1 MYDMAGSQDLLKET
15 VFQLLLHNQNLD
27 KTLSE
32 VSSFRQACKDDNVLL
47 TGLAEFGCLPI
58 LKSHD
63 LPDGQFHSTE
73 ICMERVV
80 SLYSDS
86 GKISEDKTAEVQS
99 LLLMMKQLK
108 DTGKL
113 NVSRLNDKLHG
124 LPRIPLHFMWTLHQ
138 EGIFSIEQ
146 YFCIQKDR
154 AVTGEIFVSKMCQ
167 ACENRQYDV
176 ISGIIEDAVK
186 KGNSDDNVKNEK
198 LFISLSSVQLDV
210 CTMKSV
216 CTHVLTIILGH
227 KPVLKGKIKKVLL
240 NLLKDG
246 QFLLPFEVS
255 EVLLLLRQILEQQE
269 VNWQLLLSFVSV
281 LMVCMPETAKLFLEF
296 TDGLLQEGLDSCEM
310 ETTIMGILLSRQA
323 CFQGPHVFLSYSD
336 WFQRTFSEGSR
347 SLASTRKSFTFLMKF
362 LTDLVPYES
371 AHHIKVHIL
380 HPPFVPSKCR
390 QLLTDY
396 IVLAKTRLEDLKESL
411 DIPGSEGD
419 STSGNEKGKQ
429 MISEVENAVKLFETS
444 GKVPTSILEA
454 SIFRKPYYI
463 GQFLPA
469 LLHPR
474 PLPDM
479 PDSKMRLIASLK
491 RADKIPISI
500 YTTYEKGCKREASQL
515 LEGVFIDSDT
525 DDEMELSPFEL
536 LVNTLQLLK
545 SRVKSRENADS
556 FKHTVP
562 EILSQLCGRVETVL
576 SLSPHVSLHTPECV
590 TIATDNPKLES
601 LHLKVIDALLNIVN
615 ENLQICYSQQNPDFS
630 WLTTLLQSLSQYSV
644 VIETL
649 YNRIFILTIKQGI
662 HLENHHVDC
671 VAAILI
677 EVQSLWQQLPCV
689 QMKCQ
694 GHNNDDVNTTLTA
707 CIIDILPVRT
717 NSWMNLSLRLTTC
730 CMKYMFS
737 RYDKLERTVLIP
749 ILIKKFIYLSTRQN
763 VQLCYYDKGSNLS
776 REDNIVSALYMSENF
791 QQIANIYPLTVSE
804 WVDLEISVCP
814 EDDCLTHYQR
824 YEYLSWMVYSYFLGI
839 KQEDIYSIASAVVQG
854 IVKYDIRLSQ
864 GSEDSCECCEQ
875 NTVSPINSRTVLV
888 NLVQELTLRFS
899 HQTKDG
905 GDMLPWLPQQL
916 MNLLSG
922 TADEIQQQCIVQHF
936 LRLGVCLPGYLMFSD
951 TLNTITPQIPL
962 NLIAQFITK
971 IIAPHLCEG
980 LFLPASITVFLC
992 QGICQVC
999 KTDKSEETL
1008 SEMCNVCPVFML
1020 SLMRYAH
1027 LVKHLL
1033 PKKLRADNPLQLVIG
1048 GARVETCN
1056 SLHTEKPWQEAGVLF
1071 SIAVYQ
1077 TNSDEG
1083 SILKD
1088 YLDTGSDIVHQVK
1101 VLTCFVQMLFLQLAY
1116 IEHFEVPKVNC
1127 EREKLKDLLSV
1138 VLHWREGR
1146 YLTKMCFV
1154 DRVDEAIASCVNTK
1168 LERLMNV
1175 TIVRYFA
1182 AHQKFIEKGDILEDI
1197 FLTGILKSYSNCLEM
1212 LEEGRGHNDI
1222 ENNQMQSH
1230 DMQSLDLFAVQLIQS
1245 IAKVHL
1251 RKVDKDLLLRC
1262 GPVIADCAIQMLSS

>member
-58 LKSHD
+58 LKSND

-124 LPRIPLHFMWTLHQ
+124 LPRIPLHFMWTLHK

-176 ISGIIEDAVK
+176 ISGVLTELFNLGFSEDKASKPSVGNLAVTVVDQFFISIIEDAVK

-216 CTHVLTIILGH
+216 CTHVLTVILGH
-227 KPVLKGKIKKVLL
+227 KPVLKVSQAIREQEKWAYGKISSSVTQLYK
-240 NLLKDG
+240 

-281 LMVCMPETAKLFLEF
+281 TMVCMPETAKLFLEF

-371 AHHIKVHIL
+371 AQHIKVHIL

-411 DIPGSEGD
+411 DIPGGEGD

-491 RADKIPISI
+491 RADKIPISM

-515 LEGVFIDSDT
+515 LEG
-525 DDEMELSPFEL
+525 
-536 LVNTLQLLK
+536 
-545 SRVKSRENADS
+545 
-556 FKHTVP
+556 
-562 EILSQLCGRVETVL
+562 
-576 SLSPHVSLHTPECV
+576 
-590 TIATDNPKLES
+590 
-601 LHLKVIDALLNIVN
+601 
-615 ENLQICYSQQNPDFS
+615 
-630 WLTTLLQSLSQYSV
+630 
-644 VIETL
+644 
-649 YNRIFILTIKQGI
+649 
-662 HLENHHVDC
+662 
-671 VAAILI
+671 
-677 EVQSLWQQLPCV
+677 
-689 QMKCQ
+689 
-694 GHNNDDVNTTLTA
+694 
-707 CIIDILPVRT
+707 
-717 NSWMNLSLRLTTC
+717 
-730 CMKYMFS
+730 
-737 RYDKLERTVLIP
+737 
-749 ILIKKFIYLSTRQN
+749 
-763 VQLCYYDKGSNLS
+763 
-776 REDNIVSALYMSENF
+776 
-791 QQIANIYPLTVSE
+791 
-804 WVDLEISVCP
+804 
-814 EDDCLTHYQR
+814 
-824 YEYLSWMVYSYFLGI
+824 
-839 KQEDIYSIASAVVQG
+839 
-854 IVKYDIRLSQ
+854 
-864 GSEDSCECCEQ
+864 
-875 NTVSPINSRTVLV
+875 
-888 NLVQELTLRFS
+888 
-899 HQTKDG
+899 
-905 GDMLPWLPQQL
+905 
-916 MNLLSG
+916 
-922 TADEIQQQCIVQHF
+922 
-936 LRLGVCLPGYLMFSD
+936 
-951 TLNTITPQIPL
+951 
-962 NLIAQFITK
+962 
-971 IIAPHLCEG
+971 
-980 LFLPASITVFLC
+980 
-992 QGICQVC
+992 
-999 KTDKSEETL
+999 
-1008 SEMCNVCPVFML
+1008 
-1020 SLMRYAH
+1020 
-1027 LVKHLL
+1027 
-1033 PKKLRADNPLQLVIG
+1033 
-1048 GARVETCN
+1048 
-1056 SLHTEKPWQEAGVLF
+1056 
-1071 SIAVYQ
+1071 
-1077 TNSDEG
+1077 
-1083 SILKD
+1083 
-1088 YLDTGSDIVHQVK
+1088 
-1101 VLTCFVQMLFLQLAY
+1101 
-1116 IEHFEVPKVNC
+1116 
-1127 EREKLKDLLSV
+1127 
-1138 VLHWREGR
+1138 
-1146 YLTKMCFV
+1146 
-1154 DRVDEAIASCVNTK
+1154 
-1168 LERLMNV
+1168 
-1175 TIVRYFA
+1175 
-1182 AHQKFIEKGDILEDI
+1182 
-1197 FLTGILKSYSNCLEM
+1197 
-1212 LEEGRGHNDI
+1212 
-1222 ENNQMQSH
+1222 
-1230 DMQSLDLFAVQLIQS
+1230 
-1245 IAKVHL
+1245 
-1251 RKVDKDLLLRC
+1251 
-1262 GPVIADCAIQMLSS
+1262 